1 MSQAFLIDTN
11 VLSELMRTQPDQQV
25 IRWFDVHVK
34 IKAIAHEKSMLLV
47 TNPRSSPLI
56 KQIEAKL
63 VGSNE

>member
-1 MSQAFLIDTN
+1 
-11 VLSELMRTQPDQQV
+11 MRTQPDQQV

-34 IKAIAHEKSMLLV
+34 IKAIAHKKSLLLV

-63 VGSNE
+63 GGSNE